1 MASDLIW
8 KSKNYLINHDNT
20 HSTPALS
27 RHSQNLQQEV
37 INGGSQFTVS
47 VSDPGKTTVVNFMD
61 NAKVSIKKKSKAST
75 ACEALFKK
83 GVYNEQLRFLVN
95 LFIEAMRDSC
105 DDISDCH
112 ILPFKIQCFTKIR
125 WWLIMSLKSTVVT

>member
-20 HSTPALS
+20 HSTAAS
-27 RHSQNLQQEV
+27 HHSQNSQQEV

-47 VSDPGKTTVVNFMD
+47 VSDRGKTIAVDFMD
-61 NAKVSIKKKSKAST
+61 NAKVSMKKKSKAST
-75 ACEALFKK
+75 ACEALFEK
-83 GVYNEQLRFLVN
+83 GVYDEQLHFLVD
-95 LFIEAMRDSC
+95 LFIKARKDSW

-112 ILPFKIQCFTKIR
+112 ALPFRI
-125 WWLIMSLKSTVVT
+125 